1 MKFILP
7 ENSVKRRM
15 AKKTVPTLWP
25 VARIATISLLLVIFC
40 IGMSLSQNSAPT
52 ASGRSDILQFLD
64 QSINWYRQIDV
75 ERQIATEP
83 DDLIAV
89 NDDRPLADQIVRS
102 AFDFARAEAD
112 FAVQTSGKSNQAQNP
127 EDLHYQ
133 SLMQLAAKLDQQVQ
147 QSQSELQSDRQKL
160 DAATG
165 KKRRDLEA
173 TIAELQSEIDLTNAR
188 RDIIRNMADFVG
200 SASSS
205 GLGTSSLR
213 GQIDALAHT
222 VSPEVAGSANVAA
235 SNSSTSAPSRP
246 APAVPASK
254 PEPTGIWG
262 LTADLFSLSGKVHTI
277 GDRIKATDSLADAGK
292 QLRNPL
298 IARLTDLTKQ
308 GDTIAQQADTADAN
322 TLAQQKKELDAL
334 TAQFKQLSAAVLPLS
349 KQSILLDLYKRNL
362 MNWQGTVNSR
372 YRSDLRGLLAR
383 LLLLAVAL
391 GLVLGA
397 AELWRKAIFRYV
409 HDARRRYQ
417 FLLIRKI
424 VMWFS
429 IGVVVAFAFASQL
442 GSVATFAGLI
452 TAGVAV
458 ALQNVIL
465 SVAGYF
471 FLIGKFGIRVGDRVQ
486 IAGVTGE
493 VVEVGLVRLHLME
506 LSSTGSEIPTGRV
519 VAFSNSI
526 VFQPTS
532 GLFKQIPG
540 TNFMWHEITV
550 TLPGDSDYHKVAK
563 NLAEVVE
570 KIFADYKDDIE
581 SQRRQ
586 MERTLGYTSAG
597 EFRPRTRLLFTGGG
611 LEAVIRYPV
620 TLQNATEIDDR
631 ITREVLDALGKDNQ
645 QKPTGQSTPT
655 LKLRTDVPPPTT

>member
-7 ENSVKRRM
+7 ENGAKRRM

-25 VARIATISLLLVIFC
+25 VVRIATISLLLVIFC

-52 ASGRSDILQFLD
+52 APDRSDILQFLD

-75 ERQIATEP
+75 ERQIAKEP
-83 DDLIAV
+83 DDVIAV

-112 FAVQTSGKSNQAQNP
+112 FAVQTSGKSSQAQNP
-127 EDLHYQ
+127 EDARYQ

-173 TIAELQSEIDLTNAR
+173 TIAELQSEIDLANAR

-222 VSPEVAGSANVAA
+222 VSPEVAGSTKVAA
-235 SNSSTSAPSRP
+235 SNSSTSAPSPP
-246 APAVPASK
+246 APAVSASK

-277 GDRIKATDSLADAGK
+277 GDRIKTTDSLADAGK

-322 TLAQQKKELDAL
+322 TLAQQKKELDSL

-391 GLVLGA
+391 GFVLGA

-429 IGVVVAFAFASQL
+429 LGVVVAFAFASQL

-493 VVEVGLVRLHLME
+493 VVDVGLVRLHLME

-526 VFQPTS
+526 VFQPAS

-550 TLPGDSDYHKVAK
+550 TLPSDSDYHQVEK
-563 NLAEVVE
+563 NLTEVVG
-570 KIFADYKDDIE
+570 KVFADYKDDIE
-581 SQRRQ
+581 GQRRQ
-586 MERTLGYTSAG
+586 MERTLGHTSAG
-597 EFRPRTRLLFTGGG
+597 EFRPRTRLLFTGSG

-631 ITREVLDALGKDNQ
+631 MTREVLDALGKDNQ
-645 QKPTGQSTPT
+645 QKSTVQSTPT

>member
-1 MKFILP
+1 MKFILRQ
-7 ENSVKRRM
+7 NTAQRRNR
-15 AKKTVPTLWP
+15 ATRVTTRPP
-25 VARIATISLLLVIFC
+25 VLRITTISALLLTVG
-40 IGMSLSQNSAPT
+40 IGMSRSQNTVPPASDRSAV
-52 ASGRSDILQFLD
+52 LQFLD
-64 QSINWYRQIDV
+64 QTINWYRQIDV
-75 ERQIATEP
+75 ERQIAKEP
-83 DDLIAV
+83 DDVIAV
-89 NDDRPLADQIVRS
+89 NDDRPLADQVVRS
-102 AFDFARAEAD
+102 AFDFARAAED
-112 FAVQTSGKSNQAQNP
+112 LTVPSSTKSNQPQNP
-127 EDLHYQ
+127 EDAHYQ
-133 SLMQLAAKLDQQVQ
+133 SLVQLAAKLDQQIQ
-147 QSQSELQSDRQKL
+147 QSQTELQSDRQK
-160 DAATG
+160 AVASTG
-165 KKRRDLEA
+165 SKRRELEA
-173 TIAELQSEIDLTNAR
+173 TIGELQSEIDLANAR

-200 SASSS
+200 GAGSS

-213 GQIDALAHT
+213 GQIDALART
-222 VSPEVAGSANVAA
+222 VSPEVAGSASAA
-235 SNSSTSAPSRP
+235 SANSANPPSR
-246 APAVPASK
+246 AVPTVSASK

-262 LTADLFSLSGKVHTI
+262 LTADLFSLTGKVDTI
-277 GDRIKATDSLADAGK
+277 RDRMKATDALADAGK

-298 IARLTDLTKQ
+298 IARLTELTKQ
-308 GDTIAQQADTADAN
+308 GDAIAQQADTADAN
-322 TLAQQKKELDAL
+322 TLAQQKKDLDSL

-349 KQSILLDLYKRNL
+349 KQSILLELYKRNL
-362 MNWQGTVNSR
+362 MNWQSSVKSR

-391 GLVLGA
+391 GLVLAA
-397 AELWRKAIFRYV
+397 AELWRRAIFRYV
-409 HDARRRYQ
+409 HESRRRYQ

-429 IGVVVAFAFASQL
+429 IVMVVAFAFASQL

-550 TLPGDSDYHKVAK
+550 TLPGDSDYHTVEK
-563 NLAEVVE
+563 NLRDVVD
-570 KIFADYKDDIE
+570 KVFADYKDDIE
-581 SQRRQ
+581 NQRRQ
-586 MERTLGYTSAG
+586 MERTLGYTSTG
-597 EFRPRTRLLFTGGG
+597 EFRPRTRLLFTGSG

-645 QKPTGQSTPT
+645 QKPASQGTPT

>member
-1 MKFILP
+1 MNFILSQSTANQQTTKITILGP
-7 ENSVKRRM
+7 LMR
-15 AKKTVPTLWP
+15 T
-25 VARIATISLLLVIFC
+25 ATILVLLMNFS
-40 IGMSLSQNSAPT
+40 IGVSLSQNTPHT
-52 ASGRSDILQFLD
+52 ASHRSDILQFLD
-64 QSINWYRQIDV
+64 QTINWYRQIDI
-75 ERQIATEP
+75 ERQIAAEP
-83 DDLIAV
+83 DDVLAV
-89 NDDRPLADQIVRS
+89 NDDRPLADQILRS
-102 AFDFARAEAD
+102 AFDFARPEAD
-112 FAVQTSGKSNQAQNP
+112 FTSQATTKSNQAQNS
-127 EDLHYQ
+127 EDARYQ

-147 QSQSELQSDRQKL
+147 QAQAELQSDRQKL
-160 DAATG
+160 AASSG
-165 KKRRDLEA
+165 QKRRELEA

-188 RDIIRNMADFVG
+188 HDIIRNIADFVG
-200 SASSS
+200 GASSS
-205 GLGTSSLR
+205 GLGTGSLR

-222 VSPEVAGSANVAA
+222 VSPEVSGSTNVAPTTSSANP
-235 SNSSTSAPSRP
+235 PSRP
-246 APAVPASK
+246 APAVSASK

-277 GDRIKATDSLADAGK
+277 SDRIKATDSLADAGN
-292 QLRNPL
+292 QLRSPL

-308 GDTIAQQADTADAN
+308 GDVIARQADTADAN
-322 TLAQQKKELDAL
+322 TLAQQKKELDSL

-349 KQSILLDLYKRNL
+349 KQPILLDLYKRNL
-362 MNWQGTVNSR
+362 MNWQGTVKSR
-372 YRSDLRGLLAR
+372 YRSDLRGLVVR

-397 AELWRKAIFRYV
+397 AELWRRAIFRYV
-409 HDARRRYQ
+409 HDTRRRYQ

-429 IGVVVAFAFASQL
+429 IGMVVAFAFASQL

-526 VFQPTS
+526 VFQPAS

-550 TLPGDSDYHKVAK
+550 TLPGDSDYHKVEN
-563 NLAEVVE
+563 NLREVVE
-570 KIFADYKDDIE
+570 KVFADYKDDIE
-581 SQRRQ
+581 GQRRQ
-586 MERTLGYTSAG
+586 MERTLGYTSTG
-597 EFRPRTRLLFTGGG
+597 EFRPRTRLLFTGTG

-620 TLQNATEIDDR
+620 ILQNATEIDDR

-645 QKPTGQSTPT
+645 QKSAGQATPT